1 MTMRRLL
8 IALLALMLSAVSLA
22 APAQAQGSWTCT
34 YDFSS
39 GTQGWS
45 GVNGSHNGSAW
56 TTADIIQGANYR
68 RNVEITLSF
77 SSTTITSFSVSG
89 TYSAGSFDAAYTR
102 AYLFKQGPTTIQ
114 STTSS
119 PSMPYS
125 WTGSQAGITA
135 VSAGLT
141 SSVRTTA
148 SYSGS
153 ASITS
158 ITLTGTGTTPCSP
171 TPTPVPSATVVPTA
185 TPIIINTF
193 ATPTPIA
200 IDGSG
205 IYEALQ
211 QGNNSVIG
219 LPADLAA
226 AGRPP
231 DEDGSEIFA
240 YVKWFVSPSSADE
253 LAGPFAPIVSHTGI
267 FLALVFAMTVIYAVV
282 WAAVWLLK
290 FVVWVFKLITGNLV
304 LSVIFIVVAA
314 IGAIV
319 MLLTK
324 ILEAIK

>member
-22 APAQAQGSWTCT
+22 APAEAQGSWTCT
-34 YDFSS
+34 YNFS
-39 GTQGWS
+39 
-45 GVNGSHNGSAW
+45 
-56 TTADIIQGANYR
+56 QGANGWTI
-68 RNVEITLSF
+68 NSGTLVSGGVESVYTSAEATNREHAIISRSMSGSTLTSI
-77 SSTTITSFSVSG
+77 SSTFTAATTVNVYYEPTGGPSFYSSG
-89 TYSAGSFDAAYTR
+89 NVSAGSTITR
-102 AYLFKQGPTTIQ
+102 T
-114 STTSS
+114 
-119 PSMPYS
+119 
-125 WTGSQAGITA
+125 WTGSQSI
-135 VSAGLT
+135 
-141 SSVRTTA
+141 SSLRVVLVHP
-148 SYSGS
+148 SSG
-153 ASITS
+153 TNTVY
-158 ITLTGTGTTPCSP
+158 TLHSVTVQGTGTLPCTA
-171 TPTPVPSATVVPTA
+171 TPTPVPSATTVLTA